1 MNRSEDDSLDQ
12 ARTSLGRG
20 TGGYLFKMN
29 RARVERGVAR
39 AEATTAFAPE
49 DYTFRQVADLQRFVE
64 EAKPVPRV
72 RTGAL
77 PRGTHPGLLFAP
89 ADLVRAGVE
98 AGRAPGSAGPRPRRV
113 QYTFNAGLYDLVVT
127 SWERVERAR

>member
-39 AEATTAFAPE
+39 AEATTLFAPE
-49 DYTFRQVADLQRFVE
+49 DYTFRQLAERFVE
-64 EAKPVPRV
+64 EAKPVPSSAREWRRAVLREARV
-72 RTGAL
+72 RG
-77 PRGTHPGLLFAP
+77 
-89 ADLVRAGVE
+89 RAGCSQR
-98 AGRAPGSAGPRPRRV
+98 RALRPCRHVVGARREGS
-113 QYTFNAGLYDLVVT
+113 LV
-127 SWERVERAR
+127 